1 MWALVCWPLR
11 VIRPGGG
18 CALQAGLGEQEN
30 VYAGE
35 ESAPRTGCGTDVE
48 WALSGW
54 GRGRGEG
61 ARGKGRGGP
70 SGISPVRRKR
80 SRGRGRRGSREQKGR
95 EATDWR

>member
-35 ESAPRTGCGTDVE
+35 ESAPRTGCGTDVG
-48 WALSGW
+48 WALSG
-54 GRGRGEG
+54 RGEG
-61 ARGKGRGGP
+61 ERGGSKGEREGGP

-80 SRGRGRRGSREQKGR
+80 SRSRGRRGSRERKGR